1 MISIHRTP
9 AKWQRKLLIVSLAIV
24 ALAFISLGTL
34 YLVHPGEVVTSD
46 AQIDGHIHPINTRI
60 AGTVT
65 WVNAAVEDTR
75 FVKAGTVL
83 AHLDSNDYQPV
94 VERLEGDLQASE
106 AQQRAA
112 ALNIPITSA
121 AAMGRLSSARAAVAD
136 AEADLKS
143 AWSQRAATEASIK
156 QAQANYRRAEDD
168 RVRYETLVSTHEI
181 SRSEYDQR
189 ATDSKTAEAIYL
201 AAQANRDSADHR
213 IESACQKL
221 AQRQSD
227 LRSAQT
233 APETIASARAN
244 LQRALGETKKTQA
257 SLWNARLDL
266 GYTKLI
272 APVAGIVGRKS
283 MEIGQRVTAG
293 QVMLTLVPPDEVWAI
308 ANFRE
313 TQLHHMRVGQMAR
326 IHVDSYDLDLIGQV
340 ESIGGATGS
349 KYSVIAPEN
358 ATGNYVKVV
367 QRVPVRIRINSSA
380 SRTQLLIPGMSIE
393 VTVLVNK

>member
-1 MISIHRTP
+1 MSMNGTP
-9 AKWQRKLLIVSLAIV
+9 ARWQRKLLIGSLAIV
-24 ALAFISLGTL
+24 ALALIRFAILC
-34 YLVHPGEVVTSD
+34 LVHPGEVGTSD

-75 FVKAGTVL
+75 FVTAGTVL

-94 VERLEGDLQASE
+94 VQRLEGDLQASE
-106 AQQRAA
+106 AQQRTA
-112 ALNIPITSA
+112 ALNISITSA
-121 AAMGRLSSARAAVAD
+121 AATSRLSSARAAVAD

-143 AWSQRAATEASIK
+143 ALSQQAAAEASIK

-181 SRSEYDQR
+181 SRSEYDGR
-189 ATDSKTAEAIYL
+189 ATEAKTAEAIFL
-201 AAQANRDSADHR
+201 ANQANRDSADHK
-213 IESACQKL
+213 IESARQRV

-244 LQRALGETKKTQA
+244 LQRAFGETKKAQA

-266 GYTKLI
+266 GYTNLI
-272 APVAGIVGRKS
+272 APVTGIIGRKS
-283 MEIGQRVTAG
+283 MEVGQRVAAG
-293 QVMLTLVPPDEVWAI
+293 QLMLTLVPPNEIWAI

-313 TQLHHMRVGQMAR
+313 TQLHHMRVGQIAK
-326 IHVDSYDLDLIGQV
+326 IHVDSYDRDLVGVV

-349 KYSVIAPEN
+349 KYSVIAPDN

-367 QRVPVRIRINSSA
+367 QRVPVRIRIDA
-380 SRTQLLIPGMSIE
+380 SVTGRQLLLPGMSIE
-393 VTVLVNK
+393 VVVLVKQ